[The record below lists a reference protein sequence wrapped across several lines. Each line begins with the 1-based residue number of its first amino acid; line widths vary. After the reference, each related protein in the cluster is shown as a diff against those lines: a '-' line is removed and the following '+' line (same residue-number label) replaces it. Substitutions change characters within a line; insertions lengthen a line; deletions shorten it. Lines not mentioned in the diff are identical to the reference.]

1 MSEPRGRPF
10 APGNTEGRG
19 RPKGSPNK
27 SSAPGQRVLND
38 FAEQLML
45 KCISMAGKGDVGAMR
60 LCMER
65 ILPVRRDALVRV
77 SLPRIRTAQDINKA
91 AEKVTQAMGRGKITA
106 TDAEKM
112 MNVLQMRSGI
122 NDTVVTD
129 DRIAKLEVMAE
140 TKRRRAA

>member
-1 MSEPRGRPF
+1 
-10 APGNTEGRG
+10 
-19 RPKGSPNK
+19 
-27 SSAPGQRVLND
+27 LND

-45 KCISMAGKGDVGAMR
+45 KCISMAGKGDIGAMR

-91 AEKVTQAMGRGKITA
+91 AEKVTQAMGLGKLTA

-129 DRIAKLEVMAE
+129 DRVAKLEVMAK
-140 TKRRRAA
+140 TKRRPAA